1 MLIKLKFFINKK
13 YKNKKMNSVNDP
25 LGISIPYV
33 ESDFTIGFL
42 SSILHTF
49 ILIFFA
55 ELGDKTFIMLFIL
68 QLRTNKVTIF
78 YSALFAEILMNSFAC
93 FLGFIINYLLYQN
106 FIDYLGILF
115 FIIYGIFLFLWGF
128 KHEDETFENEFEI
141 IEEMLK
147 KKTRTSLMILGVEQ
161 DDIENEKEL
170 DKYNLDLV
178 NNYTSKQFVPTIKK
192 ELTIIPEGD
201 ISREDSTISENPG
214 ILLSAK
220 KEKSGGH
227 EDNDFILGN
236 NKNNLN
242 LNNSAFSLKLK
253 KPTKSNESSDS
264 KKSINLNK
272 NSSSEIIVQTNNNN
286 NNEEENKNEEEDT
299 INLRGKRKYKSR
311 YYLDYFD
318 KNIDTEQPNIDTK
331 VFGTIF
337 FTICL
342 SEFGDRTQLISLTAS
357 SIFNF
362 WGSLL
367 GSCTALFCSCLLGV
381 YFTRPVMKAFKQ
393 RVIDFILGIIF
404 FASGIQ
410 IYIFKLKSQSTL

>member
-1 MLIKLKFFINKK
+1 MSLPFTG
-13 YKNKKMNSVNDP
+13 SPSPDP
-25 LGISIPYV
+25 LGISIPYT

-42 SSILHTF
+42 SSIIHTF

-93 FLGFIINYLLYQN
+93 FVGFIINYLLYQN
-106 FIDYLGILF
+106 LIDYLGILF
-115 FIIYGIFLFLWGF
+115 FLIYGIFLFLWGF
-128 KHEDETFENEFEI
+128 KNADETFENEFEV

-147 KKTRTSLMILGVEQ
+147 QKTIRTSFMILGVDQDEIDEGEQ
-161 DDIENEKEL
+161 N
-170 DKYNLDLV
+170 DKYNLDTV
-178 NNYTSKQFVPTIKK
+178 NAINNKKYAPNIKK

-201 ISREDSTISENPG
+201 ISREDSIASDNTTM
-214 ILLSAK
+214 LLSNK
-220 KEKSGGH
+220 KEKNEEDASYILEHKNSSG
-227 EDNDFILGN
+227 
-236 NKNNLN
+236 
-242 LNNSAFSLKLK
+242 FSLKLK
-253 KPTKSNESSDS
+253 NKKKQNDFSDVKKKLS
-264 KKSINLNK
+264 KDLFNDDNNTNNLNK
-272 NSSSEIIVQTNNNN
+272 NNSNEIMLNTND
-286 NNEEENKNEEEDT
+286 EEENKKEDEEM
-299 INLRGKRKYKSR
+299 NNKLRAKRKYKSR

-318 KNIDTEQPNIDTK
+318 KNVNTEAPNIDTSI
-331 VFGTIF
+331 FGTIF
-337 FTICL
+337 FTICI

-393 RVIDFILGIIF
+393 KFIDFILGIIF
-404 FASGIQ
+404 LASGIQ
-410 IYIFKLKSQSTL
+410 IYIFKLNNQATI